1 MKEDNSPCP
10 SKRTTCPETKSSAGI
25 DKITKKD
32 VYDFGLKNNI
42 TLNNNNL
49 DIIYNCI
56 KKDWK
61 QIVFGDVTPIFNKL
75 SFEIDENNLN
85 KIKNLYYFFKEKYK
99 NFLQ

>member
-1 MKEDNSPCP
+1 VISLKEFII
-10 SKRTTCPETKSSAGI
+10 KQYI

-85 KIKNLYYFFKEKYK
+85 KVKNLYYFFKEKYK

>member
-1 MKEDNSPCP
+1 MKEFII
-10 SKRTTCPETKSSAGI
+10 KQYI

-61 QIVFGDVTPIFNKL
+61 QIVFGDVTPILIKLKIYIISLKKNIKIFYNKRAYL
-75 SFEIDENNLN
+75 L
-85 KIKNLYYFFKEKYK
+85 FFMILIMPLFIIISYV
-99 NFLQ
+99 FY